1 MSRSNFTTRPRS
13 LPALFLALLLGSL
26 FTLLFAMACAS
37 AQDSPIDGAEEELRQ
52 GKYAPAIATFTLLLQ
67 ANPNDGRAQ
76 KGLLR
81 AWLETG
87 QYKEAEREARRF
99 AAVPR
104 NEAQSR
110 LMLGEA
116 LAATGR
122 YAEAIAEF
130 ERAARA
136 AEKRPEPAANAAN
149 APNPD
154 ARKKKAEDV
163 DEDDEQPWR
172 AIRAHAD
179 LRRAE
184 ILKLTG
190 KETEAQE
197 IFASFVKFYDETT
210 GMTAEELT
218 LTARALVHLEK
229 FKDAN
234 DIFDEAIS
242 EDPAY
247 IEAHLSRGELF
258 TAKYNYAEA
267 AEILAEAAKLNPNS
281 ARLHLAIAANK
292 RIEGGDAMNA
302 ALAQARKINP
312 NFVEAKTFAAMVDL
326 EAEKY
331 QSASN
336 LIDEALNVNPNSPE
350 ARALRA
356 SMAWLQNRANDF
368 ESETRAA
375 LAINPRNGMLYETLA
390 HFATQTRR
398 YKESVAFLR
407 EAVRLSPRQWS
418 SHLALG
424 TGLLRLGEYDA
435 GRAAIEE
442 SFAGDPFNV
451 WAKNTL
457 DLLDS
462 MKEYRETRSGDFLF
476 KIAPSESDVLSQYA
490 SELLGEAQ
498 KKLAARYQFTP
509 RGPISVEI
517 FPSSADFSVR
527 ALGLTGLGALGV
539 CFGQVIAQDS
549 PTARPG
555 GKFNWGSTMWHE
567 YAHVITLQATD
578 HLIPRWFS
586 EGLSVYEEHK
596 ARPGWGD
603 DWNIGHIKAFSE
615 GKWFTIANLDNGFIR
630 PKRPEDI
637 GLAYFE
643 ASQICHFVE
652 ERYGFN
658 AIIEML
664 RGYREKKKTP
674 EILLQALKLSEADFD
689 REFNAYVKAKIG
701 GYFKTLES
709 LWKSPLTGQISA
721 DDLVRR
727 ADETPGDFALNI
739 RAGMALHAAG
749 NSDKAI
755 PYLRKSIELFP
766 FQGEEGNAYEILAE
780 IHEKR
785 GDKAAEADALDA
797 LLRIDE
803 NNYDAL
809 KKLAQLKFAAGDK
822 ARALE
827 LLQMSFYVNPFEHTA
842 HTMAGD
848 LYLERNEAASAVRE
862 FQVAL
867 AASPPNPAEAHYN
880 LARAYFAAGK
890 TREAR
895 RAVLRSLEAAPG
907 FDKAQELLL
916 KITGQ

>member
-1 MSRSNFTTRPRS
+1 MSRSNFISWFRAV
-13 LPALFLALLLGSL
+13 PAFFAGSL
-26 FTLLFAMACAS
+26 CVLLFALACAS

-52 GKYAPAIATFTLLLQ
+52 GKYVPAIATFTRLIQ
-67 ANPNDGRAQ
+67 TNPNDGRAQ

-87 QYKEAEREARRF
+87 LYKEAEREARRF
-99 AAVPR
+99 AAAPQ
-104 NEAQSR
+104 NEAQAR

-122 YAEAIAEF
+122 YPEAIAEF
-130 ERAARA
+130 DRAARA
-136 AEKRPEPAANAAN
+136 AERKPEPPPNAKE
-149 APNPD
+149 
-154 ARKKKAEDV
+154 KKKEDEAE
-163 DEDDEQPWR
+163 EDDEQPRR

-184 ILKLTG
+184 LLKMTG
-190 KETEAQE
+190 RETEAQP
-197 IFASFVKFYDETT
+197 IFESFVKFYDESS

-218 LTARALVHLEK
+218 LVARALVHLEK

-234 DIFDEAIS
+234 DIYDEAIS
-242 EDPAY
+242 EDETY

-258 TAKYNYAEA
+258 TAKYNYGEA
-267 AEILAEAAKLNPNS
+267 AEILAEAAKINPNS
-281 ARLHLAIAANK
+281 PRLHLAIAANK

-302 ALAQARKINP
+302 AIAQALKVNP
-312 NFVEAKTFAAMVDL
+312 NYVEARTFAAMVDL
-326 EAEKY
+326 EAEKF
-331 QSASN
+331 QSAAS
-336 LIDEALNVNPNSPE
+336 LIDEALRINPNSLE
-350 ARALRA
+350 AHTLRA
-356 SMAWLQNRANDF
+356 SMAWLQNRTTDF
-368 ESETRAA
+368 ESETRAT
-375 LAINPRNGMLYETLA
+375 LAINPRYGLFYEVLA

-407 EAVRLSPRQWS
+407 EAVKLSPRQWS
-418 SHLALG
+418 SHLAMG
-424 TGLLRLGEYDA
+424 TGLLRLGSYEE

-442 SFAGDPFNV
+442 SFAGDPFNI

-462 MKEYRETRSGDFLF
+462 MKEYRDTRSGDFLF
-476 KIAPSESDVLSQYA
+476 RIAPGESDVLSQYA
-490 SELLGEAQ
+490 SELMAEAQ
-498 KKLAARYQFTP
+498 KKLTSRYQFTP
-509 RGPISVEI
+509 KGPISVEI

-567 YAHVITLQATD
+567 YAHVITLQTTD

-674 EILLQALKLSEADFD
+674 EILLQTLKLTEADFD
-689 REFNAYVKAKIG
+689 REFNAYVKSKIG
-701 GYFKTLES
+701 GYVKTLEP
-709 LWKSPLTGQISA
+709 LWKTPITGQVSA
-721 DDLVRR
+721 DELVKR
-727 ADETPGDFALNI
+727 ADEAPGDFALNI
-739 RAGMALHAAG
+739 RAGAALFAAG
-749 NSDKAI
+749 NADKAI
-755 PYLRKSIELFP
+755 PYLKRSIELFP
-766 FQGEEGNAYEILAE
+766 FQEEDGNAYEVLAE
-780 IHEKR
+780 IYEKK
-785 GDKAAEADALDA
+785 GDKAGQAEALDA

-809 KKLAQLKFAAGDK
+809 KKLAQLKLDAGDK

-848 LYLERNEAASAVRE
+848 LYLERNEAAPAVRE

-867 AASPPNPAEAHYN
+867 AANPPNPAEAHYN
-880 LARAYFAAGK
+880 LARAYFASGK